1 MWLWICSCRQFQNTF
16 ENPLLKKIILMQP
29 IRLCI
34 CSSKKFEDTFEI
46 SLQKQIIQGKPVQLC
61 ICSGRQF
68 DHIWK
73 FTPEK
78 SRANATNATMHVFW
92 QAIWEDIWKLI
103 LEKNRQNAT
112 IACFASVHSDNLR
125 MHLKTHSGERSFNYA
140 SVLAGNVR
148 KLLKIHSREKSYTCN
163 RCDFPSVHSYDLQA
177 MRLCIISGRQFEK
190 TFKILLWRKILKTH
204 SWAQLAQHLFTH
216 SGEKTHHC
224 GLWDKQ
230 EIWKSTSSFTLE
242 KNPSNAQNAHS

>member
-1 MWLWICSCRQFQNTF
+1 
-16 ENPLLKKIILMQP
+16 
-29 IRLCI
+29 
-34 CSSKKFEDTFEI
+34 
-46 SLQKQIIQGKPVQLC
+46 
-61 ICSGRQF
+61 
-68 DHIWK
+68 
-73 FTPEK
+73 
-78 SRANATNATMHVFW
+78 
-92 QAIWEDIWKLI
+92 
-103 LEKNRQNAT
+103 
-112 IACFASVHSDNLR
+112 

-190 TFKILLWRKILKTH
+190 TFKISLWRKILKSH

-224 GLWDKQ
+224 GSSLRQAGDLKKHLLIHTGEKPFNCAKCWFSSAESSGLNIGDSVIWSDPLIKAELKLWTV
-230 EIWKSTSSFTLE
+230 IFVCWLLNMMACFVNNLLPAA
-242 KNPSNAQNAHS
+242 N